1 MLKIVLETTCSVPI
15 SAVKK
20 MKKILVLQNIG
31 CEDLGTME
39 AAITSRNIEYQ
50 YIHLYNND
58 KVPENLSGYSALI
71 ILGGPMNVY
80 ETKEH
85 PYFLDAERLIR
96 EAIDKN
102 IATLGLC
109 LGSQLIAKTSGAK
122 VLAGKKKEIG
132 WYPVALTGDGLSDP
146 LFAGFEKDITVFQWH
161 GDTFDIPSGGKR
173 LAESELFPNQAF
185 KIGEKIIGLQFH
197 LEVTEEAAFEWMDE
211 YKEELNSLKGYIDP
225 EKMRKDT
232 TEKIENLKKLAQ
244 QFYEN
249 FFKLI

>member
-1 MLKIVLETTCSVPI
+1 
-15 SAVKK
+15 

-39 AAITSRNIEYQ
+39 AAIKSRDMGYH

-58 KVPENLSGYSALI
+58 NPPENLSGYSALI

-80 ETKEH
+80 ETKQF
-85 PYFLDAERLIR
+85 PYLIDEERLIR
-96 EAIDKN
+96 EAINKN

-109 LGSQLIAKTSGAK
+109 LGSQLIAKTAGAK
-122 VLAGKKKEIG
+122 VIAGKKKEIG
-132 WYPVALTGDGLSDP
+132 WYPVSLTTDGLNDP
-146 LFAGFEKDITVFQWH
+146 LFAGFDKNNTVFQWH
-161 GDTFDIPSGGKR
+161 GDTFDIPSGAKK

-185 KIGEKIIGLQFH
+185 KIDEKIVGLQFH
-197 LEVTEEAAFEWMDE
+197 LEVTEEAAFQWMEE
-211 YKEELNSLKGYIDP
+211 YKEELNSLKDYIDP
-225 EKMRKDT
+225 EKMKKDT

-244 QFYEN
+244 QFYNN